1 MLLFLSDGPA
11 WPKGNG
17 GSWYGPLGKSE
28 WPPPDPRPQPGP
40 DPGLP
45 PPPNPQPP
53 SPPMGGHGA
62 GAVRQPARA
71 RSKRRAT

>member
-1 MLLFLSDGPA
+1 MLLFLSDGPGA
-11 WPKGNG
+11 KGNG
-17 GSWYGPLGKSE
+17 GSCSGPLGKLE

-53 SPPMGGHGA
+53 SPPMGGHGPPD
-62 GAVRQPARA
+62 VLVLWRA
-71 RSKRRAT
+71 LNVENG